1 MVTNKT
7 KLMNKPS
14 LFLSCDWGT
23 SSFRLRLVE
32 EPCKVL
38 AEEKNDM
45 GITLVY
51 NEWKQTDKQES
62 ERLKYYQDF
71 LLKQINNLADKTGYQ
86 LSGIPM
92 ILSGMGSSAIGM
104 LELPYKQL
112 PFAADGTDL
121 PVHNLM
127 ATKHFP
133 HKILIVSGIKSD
145 DDVMRGEEMQLV
157 GCFNDSDTGEMV
169 FLFPG
174 THSKHIRVVNAKV
187 IEFQTYMTGEL
198 FQLLSTRSILSAT
211 VEKPSG
217 DFTDEHWQCFVEG
230 INDSENF
237 NPLRAFFFV
246 RTNHLFNKM
255 SKTENFF
262 YLSGLLIGLE
272 LKELEFDATVPIT
285 LVTNEAMRP
294 FYTLAL
300 QQLDFAYNLQI
311 RDVDKAIVKG
321 HYKIYQL
328 MKKQALHQ
336 SVFKTTE
343 NG

>member
-1 MVTNKT
+1 MK
-7 KLMNKPS
+7 KS
-14 LFLSCDWGT
+14 SFLSCDWGT

-38 AEEKNDM
+38 AEEKNDS
-45 GITLVY
+45 GITQVY
-51 NEWKQTDKQES
+51 NEWKQTRKSQA
-62 ERLKYYQDF
+62 ERLTYYQDF
-71 LLKQINNLADKTGYQ
+71 LLRQINHLAGKTGHS
-86 LSGIPM
+86 LTGIPL
-92 ILSGMGSSAIGM
+92 ILSGMGSSALGM

-121 PVHNLM
+121 PVHNLIS
-127 ATKHFP
+127 TKHFP
-133 HKILIVSGIKSD
+133 HEILIVSGVKSD

-157 GCFNDSDTGEMV
+157 GCFNDSDAGEMI

-174 THSKHIRVVNAKV
+174 THSKHLRVVNGRV
-187 IEFQTYMTGEL
+187 VEFQTYMTGEL

-211 VEKPSG
+211 VEQPPV
-217 DFTDEHWQCFVEG
+217 DFTDEYWQCFVEG

-262 YLSGLLIGLE
+262 YLSGLLVGLE
-272 LKELEFDATVPIT
+272 LKGLEFDATVPIT

-294 FYTLAL
+294 FYTVAL

-311 RDVDKAIVKG
+311 KDADKAVVRG
-321 HYKIYQL
+321 HYKVYQL
-328 MKKQALHQ
+328 MKKQALSQ
-336 SVFKTTE
+336 SFFSKGRAE
-343 NG
+343 